1 MTINPA
7 GLLVV
12 DKGVYDPTDELSRLS
27 GEGIGHNLYLD
38 PETGQLVEGPLPTG
52 EDLRFG

>member
-1 MTINPA
+1 M
-7 GLLVV
+7 

-38 PETGQLVEGPLPTG
+38 PETGELVEGPLPTG